1 MMMNINK
8 MRFNIN
14 NQNYEFEIIDTLEYI
29 TLADSFVK
37 NKIGTGHGEA
47 KLYVGNEN
55 DRTYNFFENMSN
67 LNCFFLKKDF
77 GDFLKDAEEEYLNPQ
92 QEYVKKD
99 EISNKLYILKQ
110 KCINMRDDF
119 LTFQLSRVG
128 VNPPRVYMNSNSE
141 YYEFMRDI
149 ALPNISYLSILK
161 LKNLSDGSI
170 WYYFKIFIDYRPDIV
185 GYKTL
190 EESRQEDKIN
200 HSFGISVKEKEK
212 LIKAR
217 IGQGEYRNKLLEECP
232 YCPFTMVNDERLLI
246 ASHIKPWVKSND
258 KEKIDPKNG
267 FIFTPT
273 YDKLFDRGFIT
284 FESDKTLRVS
294 PWLSPMN
301 QKRLGIYTGMLI
313 EKLNLDDR
321 REEYLKYHRENI
333 FKS

>member
-1 MMMNINK
+1 MNNFINISNK
-8 MRFNIN
+8 K
-14 NQNYEFEIIDTLEYI
+14 YEIIDTLEYI

-37 NKIGTGHGEA
+37 NKIGKGHGEA

-55 DRTYNFFENMSN
+55 EKTSNFFGNIQN
-67 LNCFFLKKDF
+67 LSCFFLKKDF
-77 GDFLKDAEEEYLNPQ
+77 RNFIKDAEEEYLNPQ
-92 QEYVKKD
+92 QDYLKKD
-99 EISNKLYILKQ
+99 EMPLRLDKLKEKLEDIGDKEILNFS
-110 KCINMRDDF
+110 IN
-119 LTFQLSRVG
+119 RVD
-128 VNPPRVYMNSNSE
+128 VAPPRVYVNSE
-141 YYEFMRDI
+141 SKFYDFMREV
-149 ALPNISYLSILK
+149 ALPNISYLSVLK
-161 LKNLSDGSI
+161 LKDKKEKI
-170 WYYFKIFIDYRPDIV
+170 YYYFKIFIDYRPDIV
-185 GYKTL
+185 GYKTS
-190 EESRQEDKIN
+190 EEMKQEKHIKELSISDKQ
-200 HSFGISVKEKEK
+200 KEK
-212 LIKAR
+212 LLNSR
-217 IGQGEYRNKLLEECP
+217 DGQGVYRDKRLEECQF
-232 YCPFTMVNDERLLI
+232 CPFTLVNDERLLI

-258 KEKIDPKNG
+258 KEKVDPKNG

>member
-1 MMMNINK
+1 MGNFVNILNIN
-8 MRFNIN
+8 
-14 NQNYEFEIIDTLEYI
+14 FEIIDTLEYI

-77 GDFLKDAEEEYLNPQ
+77 WNFLKDAEEEYLNPQ

-99 EISNKLYILKQ
+99 EMSNKLKILKQ
-110 KCINMRDDF
+110 ECINMKGEF
-119 LTFQLSRVG
+119 LTFQLSRRVD
-128 VNPPRVYMNSNSE
+128 VAPPRVYVNSE
-141 YYEFMRDI
+141 SKFYDFMREV
-149 ALPNISYLSILK
+149 ALPNISYLSVLK
-161 LKNLSDGSI
+161 LKYKKEKI
-170 WYYFKIFIDYRPDIV
+170 YYYFKIFIDYRPDIV
-185 GYKTL
+185 GYKTS
-190 EESRQEDKIN
+190 EEMKQEKHIKELSISDKQ
-200 HSFGISVKEKEK
+200 KEK
-212 LIKAR
+212 LLNSR
-217 IGQGEYRNKLLEECP
+217 DGQGIYREKLLEECQF
-232 YCPFTMVNDERLLI
+232 CPFTLVNDERLLI

-258 KEKIDPKNG
+258 KEKVDPKNG

-313 EKLNLDDR
+313 EKLNLDDI

>member
-1 MMMNINK
+1 MSNFINILSK
-8 MRFNIN
+8 K
-14 NQNYEFEIIDTLEYI
+14 YEIVDTLEYI

-37 NKIGTGHGEA
+37 NKIGKGHGEA

-55 DRTYNFFENMSN
+55 EKTYNFFGNIHN

-77 GDFLKDAEEEYLNPQ
+77 RNFIRDAEEEYLNPQ
-92 QEYVKKD
+92 QDYVKKD
-99 EISNKLYILKQ
+99 EMPSRLNKLKEKLESISNKEILNFL
-110 KCINMRDDF
+110 IN
-119 LTFQLSRVG
+119 RVN
-128 VNPPRVYMNSNSE
+128 VAPPRVYINSE
-141 YYEFMRDI
+141 STFYDFMREV
-149 ALPNISYLSILK
+149 ALPNISYLSVLK
-161 LKNLSDGSI
+161 LKDKKEKI
-170 WYYFKIFIDYRPDIV
+170 YYYFKIFIDYRPDIV
-185 GYKTL
+185 GYKTS
-190 EESRQEDKIN
+190 EEMKQEKHIKELSISDKQ
-200 HSFGISVKEKEK
+200 KEK
-212 LIKAR
+212 LLNSR
-217 IGQGEYRNKLLEECP
+217 DGQGIYREKLLEECQF
-232 YCPFTMVNDERLLI
+232 CPFTLVNDERLLI

-258 KEKIDPKNG
+258 KEKVDPKNG

>member
-1 MMMNINK
+1 MILKENKMGNFVNILNIN
-8 MRFNIN
+8 
-14 NQNYEFEIIDTLEYI
+14 FEIIDTLEYI

-77 GDFLKDAEEEYLNPQ
+77 E
-92 QEYVKKD
+92 
-99 EISNKLYILKQ
+99 
-110 KCINMRDDF
+110 F

-190 EESRQEDKIN
+190 EESRQEDIIN

-267 FIFTPT
+267 FMFTPT

-284 FESDKTLRVS
+284 FENDKTLKVS

-301 QKRLGIYTGMLI
+301 QKRLGIYNGMLI
-313 EKLNLDDR
+313 EKLSLDDK
-321 REEYLKYHRENI
+321 REKYLKYHRENI
-333 FKS
+333 FKD